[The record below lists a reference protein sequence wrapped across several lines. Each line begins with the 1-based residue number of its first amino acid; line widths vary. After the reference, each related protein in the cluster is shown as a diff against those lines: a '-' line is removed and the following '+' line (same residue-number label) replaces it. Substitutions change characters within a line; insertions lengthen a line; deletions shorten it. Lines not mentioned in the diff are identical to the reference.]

1 MDEDEWED
9 VDEIEMIGPLDP
21 PALEVIHRGR
31 RKSSLICPIYN
42 VIIYEIFYTPCIIL

>member
-9 VDEIEMIGPLDP
+9 VDEIEMVESLDH
-21 PALEVIHRGR
+21 PAVEVIHRGR

-42 VIIYEIFYTPCIIL
+42 VNIKLNTLNLETV